1 MASARWYWRQEW
13 STLKL
18 CHSIYLVV
26 IKNVQTME
34 NMLTEITQ
42 SALKRIFTGE
52 QKLSDNV
59 IDDQT
64 GKY

>member
-1 MASARWYWRQEW
+1 
-13 STLKL
+13 
-18 CHSIYLVV
+18 
-26 IKNVQTME
+26 ME

-42 SALKRIFTGE
+42 YALKRIFTGE